1 MDGHDQ
7 IRDSTDLKPMDSKVL
22 SPAKVNLLLK
32 VLSKR
37 SDGYHNLVSIV
48 DIVSI
53 YDVIRIKEIPQDT
66 IVVKDST
73 GTLPDG
79 NGNTIFR
86 AAMLL
91 KETFGVRRGAEIF
104 VEKNIPLG
112 AGLGGGSSNAAA
124 TMKELARLWGLA
136 VGVPELTQIGRRIG
150 ADVPLFLYGKS
161 CVMKGVGERITP
173 VKLPVLHYL
182 VVYPHVILSTKDV
195 YNDLRI
201 VLTKGENEVT
211 LSGQFSTALEIAN
224 VLEND
229 LEEVAF
235 VRCPAIKTIK
245 ERLKGLGA
253 VGALMSGS
261 GSAVFGVF
269 EEQRG
274 AVQASRKIGGL
285 GKIFIADSI

>member
-1 MDGHDQ
+1 MDNK
-7 IRDSTDLKPMDSKVL
+7 IL

-32 VLSKR
+32 VVSKR
-37 SDGYHNLVSIV
+37 ADGYHNLVSIV

-53 YDVIRIKEIPQDT
+53 YDVIHIKEISQDVV
-66 IVVKDST
+66 VVKDST
-73 GTLPDG
+73 GTLPNG

-91 KETFGVRRGAEIF
+91 KETFGVRKGVEIF

-112 AGLGGGSSNAAA
+112 AGLGGGSSNAAT
-124 TMKELARLWGLA
+124 TMKELIRLWGLT
-136 VGVPELTQIGRRIG
+136 VGTPELMQLGRRIG

-173 VKLPVLHYL
+173 VELPTLHYL
-182 VVYPHVILSTKDV
+182 VVYPQVILSTKDV
-195 YNDLRI
+195 YNDLKI

-211 LSGQFSTALEIAN
+211 LSGQFSTALAIAN

-235 VRCPAIKTIK
+235 VRCPVIKTIK

-261 GSAVFGVF
+261 GSAVFGIF

-274 AVQASRKIGGL
+274 VAHASQKIGGL
-285 GKIFIADSI
+285 GRIFIADSV